1 MAIILFDV
9 AEGTP
14 AGMLVSVK
22 ADLGWPTGTTQS
34 EDIGGRRESV
44 SRSKW
49 RGEWDVEEEKWMSMA
64 RWIKECG
71 LLWASLL
78 KRS

>member
-1 MAIILFDV
+1 MAITLFD
-9 AEGTP
+9 AARGTP

-22 ADLGWPTGTTQS
+22 ADLGWSTGTMQS

-49 RGEWDVEEEKWMSMA
+49 RGEWDVEEGKWMLMA
-64 RWIKECG
+64 RCTEDVVYSGALC
-71 LLWASLL
+71 
-78 KRS
+78 